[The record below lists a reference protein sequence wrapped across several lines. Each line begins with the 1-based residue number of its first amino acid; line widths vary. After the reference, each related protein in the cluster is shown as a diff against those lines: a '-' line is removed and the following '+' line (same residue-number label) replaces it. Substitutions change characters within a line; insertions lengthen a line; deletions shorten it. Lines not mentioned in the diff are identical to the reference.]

1 MPVAQDAVTGIIQDS
16 ADSKIAIE
24 RMPFL
29 PAIYV
34 IIHLGADRFVHFA
47 NLTFSP
53 R

>member
-1 MPVAQDAVTGIIQDS
+1 MPVTQDSVAGIIQDS

-34 IIHLGADRFVHFA
+34 IIHLGIGRLVHFA
-47 NLTFSP
+47 NLAFSP